1 MQSFERVGIVGL
13 VDKPTI
19 KPTVSRLA
27 RFLVAEGISPSI
39 ENEAMLDG
47 ELDKITIEPRSDMGS
62 HCDLI
67 IVVGGDG
74 SLLQAARDFV
84 EFAVPI
90 LGVNL
95 GRLGFLADIAPQQ
108 LEQNVREVL
117 RGNCVATRRFLLEG
131 VLVRDGNTIADGIAL
146 NDIVLQPRGSI
157 RMIEFSLRIDDQYVY
172 TQRAD
177 GLIVSTP
184 TGSTAYALSGGGPI
198 IHPRLD
204 AIDIVPINPH
214 TLSNRPIIVNGGARL
229 EVIVERDSNVPA
241 QFIFDGQEYVDAE
254 LGDQMYIRKKTKELQ
269 ILHPVEHDFYSTCRT
284 KLNWAND

>member
-1 MQSFERVGIVGL
+1 MQSFERVGIVGF

-19 KPTVSRLA
+19 QSTVSRLA
-27 RFLVAEGISPSI
+27 RFLVSEGVSPSI
-39 ENEAMLDG
+39 ESSAMLDG
-47 ELDKITIEPRSDMGS
+47 SVDGLIEQTRKDMGA

-74 SLLQAARDFV
+74 SLLHAARDFV
-84 EFAVPI
+84 DFDIPI

-95 GRLGFLADIAPQQ
+95 GRLGFLTDIAPQQ
-108 LEQNVREVL
+108 LEQSVHEVV
-117 RGNCVATRRFLLEG
+117 RGNSVATRRFLLEG
-131 VLVRDGNTIADGIAL
+131 VLIRDGNEIANGIAL
-146 NDIVLQPRGSI
+146 NDIVLRPRGSI

-198 IHPRLD
+198 IHPKLD

-214 TLSNRPIIVNGGARL
+214 TLSNRPIIVSGGAEL
-229 EVIVERDSNVPA
+229 EVVIERDSNVPA
-241 QFIFDGQEYVDAE
+241 QLIFDGQEYVDTE
-254 LGDQMYIRKKTKELQ
+254 LGDHIHIRKKAKELR
-269 ILHPVEHDFYSTCRT
+269 ILHPVEHDFYATCRT